1 MDKSLLDFLFEEN
14 TEPVTNWLGK
24 VGAWTSH
31 LFIYRWFGISSF
43 AFSFVIFIIGFFISI
58 LNTLFYWLIER
69 YLIIVLRKR
78 VPLAS
83 DYKKRL
89 ALEGAIV
96 LICTLL
102 LSLITEYPL
111 FCLEKIPGVP
121 IVPLFSK
128 FMGSLIITIIIITMY
143 EAIYNFQ
150 LFKQSLIKNEELQRI
165 NVQAQLDSL
174 KNQVNPHFLFNSLN
188 TLISVIPEDP
198 VIAVKFAENLSS
210 VYRYILEIRE
220 KELISLEDELACVK
234 AYQYLL
240 SIRFG
245 NQIKF
250 DLAGLETNQGLYVVP
265 LSIQMLIENAVKHNV
280 VSQARP
286 LTISIS
292 NADGM
297 LVICN
302 NLQLKSQPTDSTGM
316 GLDNIKKRYQLLA
329 NREIKVKKT
338 TDLFC
343 VHLPLLHLKEVR

>member
-1 MDKSLLDFLFEEN
+1 MNYINRAERRRIIGFNDYTLMLITIPIFAFFYPLLVFGLSPID
-14 TEPVTNWLGK
+14 EPV
-24 VGAWTSH
+24 
-31 LFIYRWFGISSF
+31 LFIIC
-43 AFSFVIFIIGFFISI
+43 FFISI
-58 LNTLFYWLIER
+58 LYTLFYWLIER

-89 ALEGAIV
+89 ALEGAIL

-102 LSLITEYPL
+102 LSLITEFPL

-121 IVPLFSK
+121 IAPLFNK
-128 FMGSLIITIIIITMY
+128 FMGSLIITIIIITIY

-220 KELISLEDELACVK
+220 KELISLEDELDCVK

-250 DLAGLETNQGLYVVP
+250 DFTGLETNQGLYVVP

-292 NADGM
+292 NAEGM

-329 NREIKVKKT
+329 NREIKVEKT
-338 TDLFC
+338 ADLFC